1 VINVVGA
8 AAMIWIGPD
17 WPVWVIYAFFVAFA
31 ASAYGWTGI
40 FMTSTVNLAPPTYAG
55 TVVGGIGVP
64 VYAGVIFG
72 TAALSIFAD
81 AMGSVS
87 NAFAIVAVLAAIG
100 TLALM
105 KARRI
110 SR

>member
-1 VINVVGA
+1 
-8 AAMIWIGPD
+8 
-17 WPVWVIYAFFVAFA
+17 
-31 ASAYGWTGI
+31 
-40 FMTSTVNLAPPTYAG
+40 
-55 TVVGGIGVP
+55 
-64 VYAGVIFG
+64 
-72 TAALSIFAD
+72 
-81 AMGSVS
+81 MGSVS